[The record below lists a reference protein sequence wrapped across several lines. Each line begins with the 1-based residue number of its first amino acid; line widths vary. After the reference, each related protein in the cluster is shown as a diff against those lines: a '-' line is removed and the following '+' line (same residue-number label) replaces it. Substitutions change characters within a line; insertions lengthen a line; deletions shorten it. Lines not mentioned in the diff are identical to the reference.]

1 MKLGVLKETKANET
15 RVTLSPNVAK
25 SLIAKGYK
33 IFIEDNAGLGSY
45 YSNEAYIN
53 IGATISPTAD
63 IYNNSDVILRINPP
77 SDSEISQLKEGTIW
91 ISYLLHK
98 SNPELIEK
106 LAAKKITAI
115 SMDAIPRI
123 SRAQSMDVLSSQAN
137 LAGYKAVIMGGNEMG
152 RIFPLMMTAA
162 GTITP
167 AKVLIIGI
175 GVAGLQAIATAKRL
189 GAVVEATDVRP
200 ETKEQAESLGAKFIQ
215 VEMPKTDEKIE
226 SGNDL
231 IITPEVLAQFNTV
244 SEGGYAKEAS
254 AEYAARQ
261 KEAVNK
267 SLFQADLVITTALVP
282 GRKAP
287 VLITEEQVKQMK
299 MGAVIVD
306 MATEQGGNC
315 EISEK
320 DKIVMKHGVKIVGI
334 SNMLATLANVASEL
348 FAKNM
353 ATFLDHLSTSEGFK
367 WDMEEEI
374 TKGAVI
380 TKDGIILA
388 N

>member
-1 MKLGVLKETKANET
+1 MKLGVLKETKSREN
-15 RVTLSPNVAK
+15 RVALSPNVAK
-25 SLIAKGYK
+25 SLITKGYK
-33 IFIEDNAGLGSY
+33 IYIEDGAGSASS
-45 YSNEAYIN
+45 YSNEAYESA
-53 IGATISPTAD
+53 GATIVSTAD
-63 IYNNSDVILRINPP
+63 IYSNAEVILRINAP

-91 ISYLLHK
+91 ISLLLHK

-106 LAAKKITAI
+106 LAAKKVTAI

-137 LAGYKAVIMGGNEMG
+137 LAGYKAVILGGDQMG

-167 AKVLIIGI
+167 AKVLIFGI

-215 VEMPKTDEKIE
+215 VEGAKVETNEASDKI
-226 SGNDL
+226 L
-231 IITPEVLAQFNTV
+231 MITPEVISQM

-254 AEYAARQ
+254 ADYAERQ
-261 KEAVNK
+261 KAAVNK

-306 MATEQGGNC
+306 MAAEQGGNC
-315 EISEK
+315 EITEK
-320 DKIVMKHGVKIVGI
+320 DQIVVKHGVKLVGI
-334 SNMLATLANVASEL
+334 SNMLSDLANVASEL
-348 FAKNM
+348 YAKNIS
-353 ATFLDHLSTSEGFK
+353 TFIDHLSTSEGFK
-367 WDMEEEI
+367 WEMEEEI
-374 TKGAVI
+374 TKGTVI
-380 TKDGIILA
+380 TKDGTILA

>member
-1 MKLGVLKETKANET
+1 MKLGVLKETKSREN
-15 RVTLSPNVAK
+15 RVALSPNVAK
-25 SLIAKGYK
+25 SLITKGYK
-33 IFIEDNAGLGSY
+33 IFIEDGAGTASS
-45 YSNEAYIN
+45 YSNEAYTN
-53 IGATISPTAD
+53 AGATISSTSD
-63 IYNNSDVILRINPP
+63 IYNNSEVILRVNAP
-77 SDSEISQLKEGTIW
+77 SDSEISLLKEGTIW
-91 ISYLLHK
+91 ISLLLHK
-98 SNPELIEK
+98 SYPELIEK
-106 LAAKKITAI
+106 LAAKKVTAI

-137 LAGYKAVIMGGNEMG
+137 LAGYKAVILGGNEMG

-167 AKVLIIGI
+167 AKVLIFGI

-215 VEMPKTDEKIE
+215 VEGAKVETKAASDK
-226 SGNDL
+226 DL
-231 IITPEVLAQFNTV
+231 IITPEVIAQM

-306 MATEQGGNC
+306 MAAEQGGNC
-315 EISEK
+315 ELTEK
-320 DKIVMKHGVKIVGI
+320 DQIVVKHGVKLVGI
-334 SNMLATLANVASEL
+334 SNMLSDLANVASEL
-348 FAKNM
+348 YAKNM

-374 TKGAVI
+374 TKGTVI
-380 TKDGIILA
+380 TKDGTILA
-388 N
+388 K

>member
-1 MKLGVLKETKANET
+1 MKLGVLKETKAGEN
-15 RVTLSPNVAK
+15 RVALSPNVAK
-25 SLIAKGYK
+25 NLISAGHQIWVEKGAGEGSSYSD
-33 IFIEDNAGLGSY
+33 ESYLNAGANLS
-45 YSNEAYIN
+45 
-53 IGATISPTAD
+53 GAAD
-63 IYNNSDVILRINPP
+63 IHKEVEVLLRINAPN
-77 SDSEISQLKEGTIW
+77 DSEIQTLKEGAIW
-91 ISYLLHK
+91 ISMLLHK
-98 SNPELIEK
+98 SNPDLIKK
-106 LAAKKITAI
+106 LADKKVTAI

-137 LAGYKAVIMGGNEMG
+137 LAGYKAVILGANEMG
-152 RIFPLMMTAA
+152 KIFPLMMTAA

-167 AKVLIIGI
+167 AKVLIFGI

-215 VEMPKTDEKIE
+215 VEGA
-226 SGNDL
+226 S
-231 IITPEVLAQFNTV
+231 VQ

-254 AEYAARQ
+254 EEYLARQ

-299 MGAVIVD
+299 MGSVIVD
-306 MATEQGGNC
+306 MAAEQGGNC
-315 EISEK
+315 ELTEA
-320 DKIVMKHGVKIVGI
+320 DKIMEKHGVKLVGI
-334 SNMLATLANVASEL
+334 TNLPGTLANVASEL
-348 FAKNM
+348 YAKNM
-353 ATFLDHLSTSEGFK
+353 ATLLNHLCTAESFK

-374 TKGAVI
+374 TKGTII
-380 TKDGIILA
+380 TKAGEILQS
-388 N
+388 